1 MNKCINLYV
10 YIYIHIYIYIYIY
23 MYTHIFIYLYEHL
36 ICLVKFDI
44 RVFIDTRIQILRKS
58 VFLFNFNFINIGN
71 MKRYQIMVWTFTG
84 IISFV
89 FFFNTDCQGQFDRG
103 ICWIKIDST
112 YSPCLWGYF
121 LFWIII
127 MYVYQVYASVFA
139 YLRLRKGLPLTFEIR
154 KQCAIETFK
163 CLSIY
168 ASYLSIIILFFIII
182 SSSNPNPDRGT
193 DLSNFSLFLLF
204 VIANRGSVDGVV
216 WFMLHDFM
224 REKSENEILFFNDP
238 SPNTDKN
245 DKINENDDPFFEDDE
260 IKISKKDKR
269 MSLTRMSST
278 LEGMNL
284 YILI

>member
-1 MNKCINLYV
+1 M
-10 YIYIHIYIYIYIY
+10 HITQIY
-23 MYTHIFIYLYEHL
+23 MNTFKFLIY
-36 ICLVKFDI
+36 
-44 RVFIDTRIQILRKS
+44 
-58 VFLFNFNFINIGN
+58 IGN

-84 IISFV
+84 MVSFI

-163 CLSIY
+163 CLAIY

-182 SSSNPNPDRGT
+182 SSSNPNPERGT
-193 DLSNFSLFLLF
+193 NLSNFSLFLLF

-224 REKSENEILFFNDP
+224 REKNENKNLFFNEPPPHVD
-238 SPNTDKN
+238 DKN
-245 DKINENDDPFFEDDE
+245 LSDNDNDDDDR
-260 IKISKKDKR
+260 IKTVNKEKR
-269 MSLTRMSST
+269 MSMTST
-278 LEGMNL
+278 LEGMYV
-284 YILI
+284 YIYL